1 MKKFNLVTLCTLS
14 LVILLNNSCQKG
26 VDPIKTG
33 TVKITFINTV
43 KGTPLVLNTSVYTN
57 PFAETYTVSKFK
69 YYISNIGLNSSYDFY
84 NENDSY
90 HLVDAVNAASRT
102 FSFTAKAN
110 AYFSLALTIG
120 VDSLRNVS
128 GAQTGALDPTNDM
141 FWTWS
146 TGYIMAKIEGN
157 SPFSTQVNNKVE
169 YHIGG
174 FMGSNNVLQKLTIN
188 IPVGKNLNIREGKTS
203 EIFISADLDKW
214 WQNPNNLKIAVNPVC
229 TTPGTLAKQISDNYA
244 NMFTITDVINY

>member
-1 MKKFNLVTLCTLS
+1 MKKFNLITLCTLS
-14 LVILLNNSCQKG
+14 LVIFLNNSCQKG

-33 TVKITFINTV
+33 TVKITFTNTV

-90 HLVDAVNAASRT
+90 HLVDAVNAVSRT

>member
-1 MKKFNLVTLCTLS
+1 MKKFNLIACCTLS
-14 LVILLNNSCQKG
+14 LIILLNNSCQKG
-26 VDPIKTG
+26 VDQIKTG
-33 TVKITFINTV
+33 TLKITFTNTV
-43 KGTPLVLNTSVYTN
+43 KGAPLVLNTGVYTN
-57 PFAETYTVSKFK
+57 PFSETYTISKFK

-84 NENDSY
+84 NENESY
-90 HLVDAVNAASRT
+90 HLVDAANAGSKS
-102 FSFTAKAN
+102 FSFQAKTN

-128 GAQTGALDPTNDM
+128 GAQTGALDPTKDM

-174 FMGSNNVLQKLTIN
+174 FSGTNNVLQKLTI
-188 IPVGKNLNIREGKTS
+188 ILPVGKNLNIREGKTS
-203 EIFISADLDKW
+203 EIFINADLDKW
-214 WQNPNNLKIAVNPVC
+214 WQNPNNLKITVNPVC
-229 TTPGTLAKQISDNYA
+229 TTPGTLAKQITDNYA
-244 NMFTITDVINY
+244 GMFTITDVINY

>member
-1 MKKFNLVTLCTLS
+1 MKKQASSGIVFLAFVFLFC
-14 LVILLNNSCQKG
+14 NSCQKG

-33 TVKITFINTV
+33 TVKITFTNTV
-43 KGTPLVLNTSVYTN
+43 KGLPLVLNTGVYTN
-57 PFAETYTVSKFK
+57 SFAENYTVSKFK

-84 NENDSY
+84 NEPESY
-90 HLVDAVNAASRT
+90 HLVDAASTASRS

-110 AYFSLALTIG
+110 PYGSLALTIG

-146 TGYIMAKIEGN
+146 TGYIMAKLEGN
-157 SPFSTQVNNKVE
+157 SPASAQVNNKVE

-174 FMGSNNVLQKLTIN
+174 FSGPNSVLQKLTI
-188 IPVGKNLNIREGKTS
+188 PFPPGKSLNVREGKTS
-203 EIFISADLDKW
+203 EILISADLDKW

-229 TTPGTLAKQISDNYA
+229 TTPGVLAKQISDNYA
-244 NMFTITDVINY
+244 NMFTITDVINN

>member
-1 MKKFNLVTLCTLS
+1 MKKFNLITLCTLS
-14 LVILLNNSCQKG
+14 LIILLNNSCQKG

-33 TVKITFINTV
+33 TLKITFTNTV